1 MRQKTVITE
10 NLRVLATAEEIV
22 AGRNPSLPGI
32 IVVHGPSG
40 HGKTTS
46 VAWLAI
52 QKSAVF
58 VTALPCWTAHGMLC
72 AIAKELGK
80 APMRSATA
88 TFESIAHE
96 LTIKP
101 RAIFVDEAD
110 CIVDKKDLVETLRIL
125 HDLTAVPLVIVGMAE
140 FKHKL
145 PRRPQPERRVLREIE
160 FKPLPF
166 ADLRRMASELAEVE
180 IADDLVELLQR
191 KSRGSAGLFCV
202 ELARAEELAR
212 RRGLDRLD
220 AMAFTRIISN
230 RPSRPEAAAA

>member
-22 AGRNPSLPGI
+22 AGRNPGLPGI

-58 VTALPCWTAHGMLC
+58 VTALPVWSAHGMLC

-80 APMRSATA
+80 PPMRSATA
-88 TFESIAHE
+88 TFEMIAHE
-96 LTIKP
+96 LTVNP
-101 RAIFVDEAD
+101 RAIFLDESDA
-110 CIVDKKDLVETLRIL
+110 IADKKDLTETLRVL
-125 HDLTAVPLVIVGMAE
+125 HDLTAVPLVIVGMNE
-140 FKHKL
+140 FKNKL
-145 PRRPQPERRVLREIE
+145 ARRPQLARRVLREVE
-160 FKPLPF
+160 FRLLPF
-166 ADLRRMASELAEVE
+166 ADLRLMATELSEVE
-180 IADDLVELLQR
+180 IADDVVELLQR

-202 ELARAEELAR
+202 ELARAEEFAR
-212 RRGLDRLD
+212 RRGMDRLD
-220 AMAFTRIISN
+220 VAAFAGVIGN
-230 RPSRPEAAAA
+230 RPSRTEAAAA